1 MRLQRI
7 RVVAGIRASRRAR
20 LARGGARRSAAL
32 PAALLAIGVAAA
44 ACDRPSADSVGHV
57 AATRAPVYVDSILP
71 IEEELRRFRA
81 GLEERPRQLTGEW
94 TSRESLVR
102 HFIERLE
109 AADTAAFP
117 EMLITRAEFAELYYP
132 ESPFASPPYELG
144 PHLVWYQMVNR
155 ISRGLGRLLRGFA
168 GREVGYR
175 LHRCDPEPEVHG
187 ESRVW
192 TNCTVTLR
200 PPGTEEDVR
209 LRLFGNVLERDGR
222 FKFLTY
228 ANNL

>member
-1 MRLQRI
+1 HRPNPLPRRRRPERREVVGGLDLLRPVVSRGRRAGGRRAVRLQRI

-94 TSRESLVR
+94 TSRES
-102 HFIERLE
+102 
-109 AADTAAFP
+109 
-117 EMLITRAEFAELYYP
+117 
-132 ESPFASPPYELG
+132 
-144 PHLVWYQMVNR
+144 
-155 ISRGLGRLLRGFA
+155 
-168 GREVGYR
+168 
-175 LHRCDPEPEVHG
+175 
-187 ESRVW
+187 
-192 TNCTVTLR
+192 
-200 PPGTEEDVR
+200 
-209 LRLFGNVLERDGR
+209 
-222 FKFLTY
+222 
-228 ANNL
+228 